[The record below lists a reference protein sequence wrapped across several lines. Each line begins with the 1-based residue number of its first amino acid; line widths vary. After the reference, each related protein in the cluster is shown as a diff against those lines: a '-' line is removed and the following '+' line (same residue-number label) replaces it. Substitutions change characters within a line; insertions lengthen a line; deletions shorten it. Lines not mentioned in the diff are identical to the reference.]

1 MYIGICKN
9 ICIAWMYWLDH
20 VITIV
25 TTMTI
30 VEQSV
35 VVSSFAVGVQSH
47 WSLWIFFLITNT
59 KKLQLSCIHV
69 IYLCGLLAS
78 TIFFSSD
85 ISLERFKLALKLWVR
100 QHSIFVSFDFHA
112 SCVRSVSV
120 RFPLRGRLIRD
131 VRVILIIEES
141 NVCSWK
147 WICEE
152 IQMGMGCVGHDG
164 DKKLDE

>member
-1 MYIGICKN
+1 
-9 ICIAWMYWLDH
+9 MYWLDH

-47 WSLWIFFLITNT
+47 WSLWIFFFDNQH
-59 KKLQLSCIHV
+59 KKTAVVLYTCNLSLWSFSQ
-69 IYLCGLLAS
+69 YYF
-78 TIFFSSD
+78 FFSSD